1 MAGHPFALVEDGTK
15 RAIYFRGNKQY
26 AICTLGGVWKRSF
39 ESVADVITPE
49 DLRDFRIATDD
60 ELAKIAAETD
70 HLFDAVDRNT

>member
-1 MAGHPFALVEDGTK
+1 MHGNPFALVEDGTR
-15 RAIYFRGNKQY
+15 RAIYFRGDKQH

-39 ESVADVITPE
+39 ESVADVITPD

-60 ELAKIAAETD
+60 ELAKIAAETK